1 MLGAPASGSSGDHLT
16 WAGTGCWVVQGAGC
30 SGVPLLGVP
39 EQLAL
44 TKKCPQC
51 FLQFGGRSVSCE
63 ANCTQFG
70 SGFVLRTCGRKVYKF
85 ALVTH
90 YPNRLGATSHY
101 PNRLCAD
108 EPLQSGSSYSPPVSA
123 CLRLSPPA
131 PMARRLSPP
140 APMAAAPES
149 RRR

>member
-1 MLGAPASGSSGDHLT
+1 MRRSSAGQRGLRGSLRVSGCPESEMSTLFSAI
-16 WAGTGCWVVQGAGC
+16 WAG
-30 SGVPLLGVP
+30 
-39 EQLAL
+39 
-44 TKKCPQC
+44 
-51 FLQFGGRSVSCE
+51 VSCE

-123 CLRLSPPA
+123 CLRQHRWHGACLRQHRWLPRLNPVGGEQITGTADLYKLLVAPA
-131 PMARRLSPP
+131 AKF
-140 APMAAAPES
+140 
-149 RRR
+149 